1 MAWTNSGADLSG
13 HTPCMNSE
21 SVRGLRHFLYPLN
34 PTSDIG
40 YRFGKHPTSYAGFLA
55 THGAGQVAEWGL
67 ATNYRRIE
75 DGDYIWA
82 YFVEPPDG
90 AIRAVG
96 RVRGDP
102 YWEPEWKKYSV
113 RIEWDQRLT
122 KRLARD
128 PIRYST
134 FRQRISA
141 GATEANEGT
150 LAVLKGWLG
159 GKKPGLT
166 GIGGGEVTFVNRQIK
181 ARRGQPKF
189 RNALMEA
196 YGSRCVITGCS
207 EPDALEAAHILSV
220 RRKGRHS
227 VQNGLLLRADIHT
240 IFDRGLIVVD
250 NDYTVQVHRSVT
262 DKDYRALHGKKLHDL
277 ESNPKRPTKK
287 KLREH
292 RKAKGW

>member
-1 MAWTNSGADLSG
+1 MG
-13 HTPCMNSE
+13 HALCMDPE
-21 SVRGLRHFLYPLN
+21 SVRGLKHFLYPLN
-34 PTSDIG
+34 PKSESG
-40 YRFGKHPTSYAGFLA
+40 YYFEEDGKKQPTSYAGFLA
-55 THGAGQVAEWGL
+55 TYGAGQVAKWGL

-75 DGDYIWA
+75 DGDYIWV

-90 AIRAVG
+90 AIQAVG
-96 RVRGDP
+96 RIRGDP
-102 YWEPEWKKYSV
+102 YWESEPEPGGYWV
-113 RIEWDQRLT
+113 RIEWDQHLT

-128 PIRYST
+128 PIRYSA

-159 GKKPGLT
+159 GEEQGQVA
-166 GIGGGEVTFVNRQIK
+166 IDGGDVTFVNRQIK

-189 RNALMEA
+189 RNALMES

-220 RRKGRHS
+220 SRKGRHS
-227 VQNGLLLRADIHT
+227 VHNGLLLRADIHT
-240 IFDRGLIVVD
+240 LFDRGLIVVD
-250 NDYTVQVHRSVT
+250 NDYAVQVHRSVT
-262 DKDYRALHGKKLHDL
+262 DEDYRALHGKKLHDL
-277 ESNPKRPTKK
+277 ESNSKRPTKK

-292 RKAKGW
+292 RKRKGWS

>member
-1 MAWTNSGADLSG
+1 MG
-13 HTPCMNSE
+13 HTLFMDPE
-21 SVRGLRHFLYPLN
+21 SVRGLKHFLYPLN
-34 PTSDIG
+34 PTNESD
-40 YRFGKHPTSYAGFLA
+40 YHFEKDGKEQPTSYAGFLA
-55 THGAGQVAEWGL
+55 TFDTTEEEEWGL
-67 ATNYRRIE
+67 ATNFRRIE

-96 RVRGDP
+96 RARGDP
-102 YWEPEWKKYSV
+102 YLQPDWKHHAV

-122 KRLARD
+122 DRLARD
-128 PIRYST
+128 PIRYSS

-141 GATEANEGT
+141 SATEANEGT
-150 LAVLKGWLG
+150 LAVLEGWLV
-159 GKKPGLT
+159 GKK
-166 GIGGGEVTFVNRQIK
+166 GGTSARDGGVVTFVNRQIK

-189 RNALMEA
+189 RNALMKS

-240 IFDRGLIVVD
+240 LFDRGLIVVD
-250 NDYTVQVHRSVT
+250 NDYAVQVHRSVT

-287 KLREH
+287 KFREH
-292 RKAKGW
+292 RKARGWS